1 MVGPAVGI
9 FQRKLF
15 SHGIVG
21 RYPLVHHTEKCIHL
35 CGCRIFKNR
44 QELIAAVA
52 ANKTQVY
59 RGKLQNIGKITD
71 HGIALQMA
79 VQGVDLLDIR
89 QVEHDTAQRVRQRPV
104 QIFLN
109 ERVAAVAVG
118 NPGHG
123 IGVHRKIQFPVIL
136 FIRSGKGKVQE
147 NKEKREAKHKP

>member
-1 MVGPAVGI
+1 MVGPAVGV
-9 FQRKLF
+9 FQRKLLC
-15 SHGIVG
+15 HGVVG
-21 RYPLVHHTEKCIHL
+21 RHPLVHQTQERIHL
-35 CGCRIFKNR
+35 LRRRILKDR
-44 QELIAAVA
+44 QKLIAAVA
-52 ANKTQVY
+52 ADEAHVY
-59 RGKLQNIGKITD
+59 RGKLQNIGKIPD
-71 HGIALQMA
+71 HGVALQMA

-123 IGVHRKIQFPVIL
+123 IGVHRKIQFPVIF
-136 FIRSGKGKVQE
+136 FIRSRKRKIQE